1 VPEVMRLFNT
11 LSRSVEDFRPLKAG
25 HVGIYTCGPTVY
37 SYAHIGN
44 MRAYIFA
51 DVLRRTFELFGY
63 DVKHVMNITDVGH
76 LTGDGDE
83 GEDKLELGSRRE
95 GLDAWAVAKKYT
107 EAFFAHT
114 AMLNIE
120 RPTIVCKATDYI
132 PEQIAMVQAL
142 ADKGFAYTT
151 EDGVYYDTSRFPT
164 YTQLGRL
171 DVEGLQEGHRVDMG
185 GKRQKTD
192 FALWKLSKPTEHRC
206 MEWDAPWGRG
216 FPGWHIECSAMATK
230 LLGDQF
236 DIHTGGVDH
245 IPIHHTNEIAQ
256 SEGATGKSPFVRYW
270 MHGEFLVIGD
280 EAKMSKSAGKTLT
293 VQSLADQGIPPLAFR
308 LLVLQC
314 HYRKQLKF
322 TDENMAGAVRGYERL
337 RHLAQKALQAAGG
350 HQQAVVL
357 SQGGDKYRRQIHA
370 ALTADLNAPQA
381 LASLFGLLEDQQ
393 LSPAEQVDLAAEVDQ
408 VLGLGLLSPAPSLV
422 ETPPPAALLALLD
435 ERNQARS
442 AKQWQRADQLRDEIA
457 RHGYDI
463 HDAPSGTSLKRR
475 P

>member
-1 VPEVMRLFNT
+1 MPEVMRLFNT

-51 DVLRRTFELFGY
+51 DVLRRSFELFGY

-164 YTQLGRL
+164 YAQLGRL

-192 FALWKLSKPTEHRC
+192 FALWKLSKPAEHRC

-216 FPGWHIECSAMATK
+216 FPGWHIECSAMASK

-256 SEGATGKSPFVRYW
+256 SEGASGKSPFVRYW
-270 MHGEFLVIGD
+270 MHGEFLVTSD

-322 TDENMAGAVRGYERL
+322 TDENMAGAVRGFERL

-357 SQGGDKYRRQIHA
+357 SQGGDKYRRQIHT
-370 ALTADLNAPQA
+370 ALTADLNTPQA

-408 VLGLGLLSPAPSLV
+408 VLGLGLLSPAPNMV
-422 ETPPPAALLALLD
+422 EAPPPAALLALLD

-442 AKQWQRADQLRDEIA
+442 AKQWQRADQLRGEIA